1 MGISQTLQG
10 GQVAVVVGV
19 GVVIDSAPDHLQ
31 GVDDDEGGVRVL
43 TEELLQLL
51 SQSVTQDTALGA
63 EVDAGW
69 CVLCHIKQSVL
80 DAELGVLQ
88 AEVQSRS
95 LLYLHSPDGF
105 ALGNGH
111 RQPQGQP
118 GLPDLGRACEDVQ
131 TLGDQCVHHE
141 VQRLERTA
149 HQGFTV
155 DGVEL
160 VHFNSPFLCC

>member
-1 MGISQTLQG
+1 M
-10 GQVAVVVGV
+10 
-19 GVVIDSAPDHLQ
+19 
-31 GVDDDEGGVRVL
+31 L

-51 SQSVTQDTALGA
+51 GQSITQDAALSA
-63 EVDAGW
+63 EVDISW
-69 CVLCHIKQSVL
+69 CVLRHVEQSVL

-149 HQGFTV
+149 HQGLTV